1 MTFAHAIHL
10 ADIDRVQVTTGLTAG
25 GEIHVRTS
33 TGTTDIARLTPDM
46 ADLLAGALTEVAAR
60 ARRTT
65 ARTPAGHDPA
75 DAHGPYQT
83 RGEANQSPAV
93 QAVWKAYSA
102 APGTGRMAAHC
113 LAILTDACTTA
124 GILTGAYDLTVMAWL
139 SGWEPETCQV
149 IAGLITRAAA
159 RTGWDL
165 PPAVMPIPA
174 QLAGVVPTTAFSPP
188 ERAAWT
194 VAIARALPVTAADVR
209 AMVQAALPDG
219 QAELDARLDCVACWH
234 LWTLHSDDGCTAKV
248 FPAGSIDGVR
258 CPCEHAGTEAGQ

>member
-1 MTFAHAIHL
+1 VSARLADADSPIDPPIDLIDPPIDPHRPSHRPSSTVPSTSSTVPSTLIDRQAPALTSAVDRIDRIDRENASRARENGHHVPPGIAHLHHIPASQQVTPMTFAHAIHL

-113 LAILTDACTTA
+113 LAILTDACATA

-149 IAGLITRAAA
+149 IAGLITRAA
-159 RTGWDL
+159 RRG
-165 PPAVMPIPA
+165 
-174 QLAGVVPTTAFSPP
+174 QHGYSG
-188 ERAAWT
+188 
-194 VAIARALPVTAADVR
+194 AI
-209 AMVQAALPDG
+209 
-219 QAELDARLDCVACWH
+219 
-234 LWTLHSDDGCTAKV
+234 
-248 FPAGSIDGVR
+248 
-258 CPCEHAGTEAGQ
+258 